1 MMFRTYFSTM
11 KRVAI
16 CGVLALVVGSMSHS
30 AMAAALPIGGGIL
43 APGEAE
49 PVGGVVEPG
58 TGLPVGFVAATF
70 SGQLTST
77 VISGDTSNPYGGL
90 TFVYLLQNFLGSP
103 HDIHRLTISS
113 FQSFLTDVSYS
124 TLTVG
129 QLPTTI
135 DRSVGIGDVVGFNF
149 QTLIPAVPNTGG
161 PLAPGQTSA
170 ALIIQTDAKRF
181 QVTKAAVIDGSVAMV
196 DSFAPLKIVPEP
208 SSIALAGMG
217 LVAVVAYRLRRRSA

>member
-1 MMFRTYFSTM
+1 MAQPVMA
-11 KRVAI
+11 VPLPVGG
-16 CGVLALVVGSMSHS
+16 GVLAVGE
-30 AMAAALPIGGGIL
+30 P
-43 APGEAE
+43 E

-77 VISGDTSNPYGGL
+77 VISGDTSNPFGGL
-90 TFVYLLQNFLGSP
+90 TFVYLLQNFAGSP

-113 FQSFLTDVSYS
+113 FQSFQTDVSYS

-129 QLPTTI
+129 QKPTTI

-161 PLAPGQTSA
+161 PLAPGQLSV
-170 ALIIQTDAKRF
+170 ALIIQTDAQRF
-181 QVTKAAVIDGSVAMV
+181 QVTQAAVIDGSVAMV
-196 DSFAPLKIVPEP
+196 NSFAPMKIVPEP
-208 SSIALAGMG
+208 SSIALAGIG
-217 LVAVVAYRLRRRSA
+217 LVGVVVYRLRRRRNA